1 MTDHFASRFPE
12 RDTPMTSATDLNQS
26 DVSTELTP
34 EMIRELSAVPLLASL
49 SEDQFRCLEPVH
61 MIQPAPQ
68 TVLAK
73 AGETATHFWI
83 LLDGHVE
90 LLERQT
96 DGQNFTV
103 HVHEKGAAFGE
114 VPLLANIP
122 TSSTMRTRGATRLL
136 QFDENGFWALMTAC
150 PEVRQAI
157 LRNMAMRLQKMQHYT
172 IQQEKMAALGTLAAG
187 LMHELNNPGAAARRA
202 SSQLREN
209 LARLQEIS
217 TRFNYQDMSREQK
230 SCLHRLKQQAFNPST
245 APPMSSLE
253 QSDAEEA
260 LTGWLEQQNLPDA
273 WKLAPTLVSV
283 GVTAADMDCALHVFP
298 AQTFCDAITYVAAI
312 VSNTQ
317 LLNTIEES
325 IGRVTELVKSV
336 KSYAYEGSGQLHS
349 VDLNESIHAALVILG
364 HKVREKQITL
374 TKSFAPGLPILRC
387 ACKGLNQIWT
397 NLIDNAIDA
406 VAQGGHISV
415 TTSLD
420 TQPQGRFLVIA
431 ITDDG
436 EGIQPELQP
445 RIFDAFFTTKD
456 PGVGTGLGLG
466 IVHRLVEQNMG
477 TIRFA
482 SQPGRTEFLVRL
494 PAGDLPRSAVT

>member
-1 MTDHFASRFPE
+1 MTSHSVVPE
-12 RDTPMTSATDLNQS
+12 RETMTTATGPTHS

-34 EMIRELSAVPLLASL
+34 ELIRELSAVPLLASL
-49 SEDQFRCLEPVH
+49 SEDQFRCLTPLHIIE
-61 MIQPAPQ
+61 PAPQ

-73 AGETATHFWI
+73 MGEMAKHFWI
-83 LLDGHVE
+83 LLEGDVE
-90 LLERQT
+90 ILETQT
-96 DGQNFTV
+96 DGQYFTAYV
-103 HVHEKGAAFGE
+103 HSKGAAFGE

-122 TSSTMRTRGATRLL
+122 ASSTLRTRGASRLL
-136 QFDENGFWALMTAC
+136 QFDENGFWGLMTAC

-172 IQQEKMAALGTLAAG
+172 VQQEKMAALGTLAAG

-209 LARLQEIS
+209 LSRLQEIS
-217 TRFNYQDMSREQK
+217 TRFNYRDMSDDQK
-230 SCLHRLKQQAFNPST
+230 SCLHELKRQAFNPST
-245 APPMSSLE
+245 TPPMSSLD

-260 LTGWLEQQNLPDA
+260 LTAWLEEQNIPNA
-273 WKLAPTLVSV
+273 WKIAPTLVSV
-283 GVTAADMDCALHVFP
+283 GVTSADMDCARHVFP
-298 AQTFCDAITYVAAI
+298 EQTFSDAITYIGAI

-364 HKVREKQITL
+364 HKIREKQITL
-374 TKSFAPGLPILRC
+374 TKSFAPGLPMLRC

-406 VAQGGHISV
+406 VSQGGHISV
-415 TTSLD
+415 TTSLE
-420 TQPQGRFLVIA
+420 TQPQAKFLAIA

-436 EGIQPELQP
+436 EGIKPDLQP
-445 RIFDAFFTTKD
+445 RIFDPFFTTKD

-466 IVHRLVEQNMG
+466 IVHRLVDQNMG

-482 SQPGRTEFLVRL
+482 SQPGSTEFLVRL
-494 PAGDLPRSAVT
+494 PTGDLLPAESK

>member
-1 MTDHFASRFPE
+1 MT
-12 RDTPMTSATDLNQS
+12 TATDPKQR
-26 DVSTELTP
+26 DVATELTP
-34 EMIRELSAVPLLASL
+34 ELIRELSAVPLLASL
-49 SEDQFRCLEPVH
+49 SEDQFRCLAPLH
-61 MIQPAPQ
+61 IIHPAPQ
-68 TVLAK
+68 TVLVNV
-73 AGETATHFWI
+73 GEIAMHFWI
-83 LLDGHVE
+83 LLDGDVDILE
-90 LLERQT
+90 LQA
-96 DGQNFTV
+96 DGQYSLIYT
-103 HVHEKGAAFGE
+103 HGKGAAFGE

-122 TSSTMRTRGATRLL
+122 TSSTLRTRGESRLL
-136 QFDENGFWALMTAC
+136 QFDENGFWNLMTAC

-172 IQQEKMAALGTLAAG
+172 VQQEKMAALGTLAAG

-202 SSQLREN
+202 ASQLRDN
-209 LARLQEIS
+209 LSRLQEIS
-217 TRFNYQDMSREQK
+217 TRFNYRDMSDDQK
-230 SCLHRLKQQAFNPST
+230 HCLHELKQQAFNPST
-245 APPMSSLE
+245 APPMSSLD
-253 QSDAEEA
+253 QSDAEEL
-260 LTGWLEQQNLPDA
+260 LTSWLEEQNIPNA

-283 GVTAADMDCALHVFP
+283 GVTATDMDCARHAFP
-298 AQTFCDAITYVAAI
+298 AQTFSDAITYVAAI

-317 LLNTIEES
+317 LINTIEES

-374 TKSFAPGLPILRC
+374 TKSFAAGLPMLRC

-420 TQPQGRFLVIA
+420 TQPSGRFLAIT

-445 RIFDAFFTTKD
+445 RIFDPFFTTKD

-466 IVHRLVEQNMG
+466 IVHRLVDQNMG

-482 SQPGRTEFLVRL
+482 SQPGKTEFLVRL
-494 PAGDLPRSAVT
+494 PIGDLPPAAAK

>member
-1 MTDHFASRFPE
+1 MT
-12 RDTPMTSATDLNQS
+12 TATALNQS

-34 EMIRELSAVPLLASL
+34 ELIRELSAVPLLASL
-49 SEDQFRCLEPVH
+49 SEDQFRCLPPLH
-61 MIQPAPQ
+61 MIEPATE

-73 AGETATHFWI
+73 IGEVATHFWI
-83 LLDGHVE
+83 LLEGNVE
-90 LLERQT
+90 ILETQT
-96 DGQNFTV
+96 DGQYFTAYV
-103 HVHEKGAAFGE
+103 HAKGAAFGE

-122 TSSTMRTRGATRLL
+122 VSSTLRTRGVSRLL
-136 QFDENGFWALMTAC
+136 QFDENGFWGLMTAC

-172 IQQEKMAALGTLAAG
+172 VQQEKMAALGTLAAG

-209 LARLQEIS
+209 LSRLQEIS
-217 TRFNYQDMSREQK
+217 TRFNYRDMSEDQR
-230 SCLHRLKQQAFNPST
+230 SCLHDLKQQAFSPRT
-245 APPMSSLE
+245 APPMSSLD
-253 QSDAEEA
+253 QSDAEEV
-260 LTGWLEQQNLPDA
+260 LTSWLEEQNIPNA

-283 GVTAADMDCALHVFP
+283 GVTSTDMDCARHVFP
-298 AQTFCDAITYVAAI
+298 AQTFSDAITYISAI

-374 TKSFAPGLPILRC
+374 TKSFAPGLPMLRC

-415 TTSLD
+415 TTALE
-420 TQPQGRFLVIA
+420 TQPAGQFLTIA

-436 EGIQPELQP
+436 EGIKQELQP
-445 RIFDAFFTTKD
+445 RIFDPFFTTKD

-466 IVHRLVEQNMG
+466 IVHRLIDQNMG

-482 SQPGRTEFLVRL
+482 SQPGKTEFLVRL
-494 PAGDLPRSAVT
+494 PTGDLPAAAASK

>member
-1 MTDHFASRFPE
+1 MTP
-12 RDTPMTSATDLNQS
+12 ATNLNATEAPTGLTDDL
-26 DVSTELTP
+26 
-34 EMIRELSAVPLLASL
+34 IRELSAVPLLASL
-49 SEDQFRCLEPVH
+49 SVDQFRCLEPLQLV
-61 MIQPAPQ
+61 QP
-68 TVLAK
+68 TSGTSLAK
-73 AGETATHFWI
+73 AGEAAQHFWI
-83 LLDGHVE
+83 LLDGEVE
-90 LLERQT
+90 VMDIQA
-96 DGQNFTV
+96 DGRDYAAYV
-103 HVHEKGAAFGE
+103 HGPGSAFGE

-122 TSSTMRTRGATRLL
+122 NSSTLRTRGTTRLL
-136 QFDENGFWALMTAC
+136 RFDENAFWSLMTAC

-172 IQQEKMAALGTLAAG
+172 LQQEKMAALGTLAAG

-202 SSQLREN
+202 STQLREN
-209 LARLQEIS
+209 FLRLQEIS
-217 TRFNYQDMSREQK
+217 SRFNHRDMSDEQK
-230 SCLHRLKQQAFNPST
+230 TCLNELKHQALKIGAT
-245 APPMSSLE
+245 RHMSSLE
-253 QSDAEEA
+253 QSDAEE
-260 LTGWLEQQNLPDA
+260 LLSTWLENAKVPNA

-283 GVTAADMDCALHVFP
+283 GVTAEEMECARHFFP
-298 AQTFCDAITYVAAI
+298 VDTFTDAIMWIEAI
-312 VSNTQ
+312 VSSFQ
-317 LLNTIEES
+317 LITTIEES

-364 HKVREKQITL
+364 HKVREKQIAL
-374 TKSFAPGLPILRC
+374 TKDFAGGLPLLRC

-415 TTSLD
+415 QTSLD
-420 TQPQGRFLVIA
+420 VQPQGSFLCIA

-436 EGIQPELQP
+436 EGIRPELQP
-445 RIFDAFFTTKD
+445 RIFDPFFTTKD

-482 SQPGRTEFLVRL
+482 SEPGRTEFLVRL
-494 PAGDLPRSAVT
+494 PAEALTNAH

>member
-1 MTDHFASRFPE
+1 MIT
-12 RDTPMTSATDLNQS
+12 ATNINQG
-26 DVSTELTP
+26 DVPTELT
-34 EMIRELSAVPLLASL
+34 EDLIRELSAVPLLASL
-49 SEDQFRCLEPVH
+49 NVDQFRCLEPLQLV
-61 MIQPAPQ
+61 QPETG

-73 AGETATHFWI
+73 AGEAATHFWI
-83 LLDGHVE
+83 LLDGNVE
-90 LLERQT
+90 ILDVQA
-96 DGQNFTV
+96 DGRDYAAYV
-103 HVHEKGAAFGE
+103 YGPGSAFGE

-122 TSSTMRTRGATRLL
+122 NSGTLRTRGASRLL
-136 QFDENGFWALMTAC
+136 RFDENAFWSLMTAC

-172 IQQEKMAALGTLAAG
+172 VQQEKMAALGTLAAG

-209 LARLQEIS
+209 FLRLQEIS
-217 TRFNYQDMSREQK
+217 TRFNHRDMTVEQK
-230 SCLHRLKQQAFNPST
+230 TCLRELKQQALHVGAT
-245 APPMSSLE
+245 KHMSSVE

-260 LTGWLEQQNLPDA
+260 LSTWLDDAQIPNA

-283 GVTAADMDCALHVFP
+283 GVTAEEMECARHSFHTD
-298 AQTFCDAITYVAAI
+298 TFVDAIMWIEAM
-312 VSNTQ
+312 VSSMQ
-317 LLNTIEES
+317 LITTIEES

-364 HKVREKQITL
+364 HKIREKQIVL
-374 TKSFAPGLPILRC
+374 TKDFAAGLPMLRC

-406 VAQGGHISV
+406 VAPGGHISV
-415 TTSLD
+415 RTSLEV
-420 TQPQGRFLVIA
+420 QAKESYLCIA
-431 ITDDG
+431 IMDDG
-436 EGIQPELQP
+436 EGIRPELQP
-445 RIFDAFFTTKD
+445 RIFDPFFTTKE

-482 SQPGRTEFLVRL
+482 SEPGSTEFLVRL
-494 PAGDLPRSAVT
+494 PTESLTVSQAK